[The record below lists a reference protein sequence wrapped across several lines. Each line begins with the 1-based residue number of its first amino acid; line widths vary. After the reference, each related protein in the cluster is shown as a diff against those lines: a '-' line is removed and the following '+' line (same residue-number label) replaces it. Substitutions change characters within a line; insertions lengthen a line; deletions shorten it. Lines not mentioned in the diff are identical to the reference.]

1 VSHRF
6 VGRGAAIAALVAGLA
21 GGAASCRSG
30 STCAAGPVVGQAPF
44 AIAALTG
51 VGLGSENGTGWPET
65 GEAVRAVDWGEGPFH
80 QVTLAVD
87 LGTTCFPFETWADD
101 PPPAGQLWP
110 ATCDA
115 FDRNIDAYVED
126 DGEAQAGAAND
137 GAANDGAVAT
147 TEDPGDAGALSP
159 LGGSFNVVHAI
170 TPFGG
175 PEHLEVD
182 LTDLANARPGKHRL
196 RIHLE
201 SYSDPAGKVTG
212 SNAGWTV
219 SATIAVSP
227 GPAPR
232 RVLAAQALVAGRVGP
247 GDAPSTSTFEVPAGA
262 HAGRIE
268 YRASG
273 HGQGPRVVGCIGPAD
288 EFCARSHLV
297 FVDGAEVDAID
308 LHRDDCQSLCTLTHH
323 SPADAGL
330 GPPSGAFDYCAE
342 NPCGA
347 ASSVRAARANWC
359 PGSMTAPQV
368 WDGFAAFAVRGPHTF
383 STQIVDIG
391 QDGSWLVSA
400 TYYAYVDAQPAADA
414 SVDADAD

>member
-1 VSHRF
+1 M
-6 VGRGAAIAALVAGLA
+6 
-21 GGAASCRSG
+21 
-30 STCAAGPVVGQAPF
+30 GQAPF
-44 AIAALTG
+44 AIAAISG

-65 GEAVRAVDWGEGPFH
+65 GEVVRAVDWGDGPFH
-80 QVTLAVD
+80 QVTLAVE
-87 LGTTCFPFETWADD
+87 LGSACFPFETWADD

-110 ATCDA
+110 AACDA
-115 FDRNIDAYVED
+115 FDRNIDAYVEQD
-126 DGEAQAGAAND
+126 GEGDGEAQD
-137 GAANDGAVAT
+137 GDVQDDAVAT
-147 TEDPGDAGALSP
+147 TTTGPAGDDAGARSG
-159 LGGSFNVVHAI
+159 LGSSFNVIHAI

-219 SATIAVSP
+219 SATITVSP

-232 RVLAAQALVAGRVGP
+232 RVLAAQALFAGRVGP
-247 GDAPSTSTFEVPAGA
+247 GDPPSTSTFEVPAGA

-273 HGQGPRVVGCIGPAD
+273 HGQGPRGVDCIGPAD

-297 FVDGAEVDAID
+297 FVDGAQVDAVD
-308 LHRDDCQSLCTLTHH
+308 LHRDDCQALCTLAHH
-323 SPADAGL
+323 SASDAGL

-347 ASSVRAARANWC
+347 ISSVRAARANWC

-368 WDGFAAFAVRGPHTF
+368 WDGFAAFEVRGPHTF

-391 QDGSWLVSA
+391 QGGNWLVSA
-400 TYYAYVDAQPAADA
+400 TYYAYSEAEPAADA
-414 SVDADAD
+414 ADAADAAAD